1 MLYTIKASRSLACPG
16 AEVSSL
22 WSKPARQWLQIGKAQ
37 LVKGLRNTDVG
48 LYNICTKLLLHQES
62 EDWRPGLVSWL
73 ASCSSR
79 AVEIQTFEK
88 WPLSLFMN
96 IRKEQIQWQLLLI
109 TQVLNEYTAFL
120 YLGEF
125 LNRRRE
131 TVMLILSLESIHMRR
146 EGQEP
151 YYHEDGRQTHLST
164 MGTADSRPPMGP
176 CPKQSNVPST
186 DTSCT
191 VHLHQLYRK
200 LLCYFSG
207 FKSVTFQQFYS
218 HLHSSA
224 N

>member
-62 EDWRPGLVSWL
+62 EDWRPGLVSWF
-73 ASCSSR
+73 ASRSSR

-109 TQVLNEYTAFL
+109 TQVLKWIYSISIPWWISQQEKGACDAYTQP
-120 YLGEF
+120 GEHIHK
-125 LNRRRE
+125 RRGPGTLLSWRWE
-131 TVMLILSLESIHMRR
+131 TNPSEHHGHSW
-146 EGQEP
+146 Q
-151 YYHEDGRQTHLST
+151 QTTNGALPK
-164 MGTADSRPPMGP
+164 AEQ
-176 CPKQSNVPST
+176 CPK
-186 DTSCT
+186 
-191 VHLHQLYRK
+191 HRHE
-200 LLCYFSG
+200 
-207 FKSVTFQQFYS
+207 
-218 HLHSSA
+218 LHSSFA
-224 N
+224 SAVQKAAVLF